1 MNPMNTNRHPA
12 PKTFLFLA
20 LALSAVA
27 FGAAGCQRNIVKAS
41 PPSVSTPPPAA
52 NPAQAP
58 PSEPQT
64 TAAPPAT
71 AAPTPPATAAPQPA
85 PARPRPAAPAA
96 NEPEK
101 PAESSRPAAPQISPE
116 LTPQAQAA
124 AEQRTNADIQIAE
137 QNLHKAEGKQLD
149 EAQHDL
155 VEKVRDFLAQ
165 AHDAIHA
172 EDWVRASNLAE
183 KARILSDELA
193 KSL

>member
-12 PKTFLFLA
+12 PTKFPLLA
-20 LALSAVA
+20 LALSALA

-41 PPSVSTPPPAA
+41 PPSVSTPPPAT

-58 PSEPQT
+58 PSAPQT
-64 TAAPPAT
+64 TAAPPA
-71 AAPTPPATAAPQPA
+71 AAPTPPAAPAPQPA
-85 PARPRPAAPAA
+85 PARTRTPAPAA
-96 NEPEK
+96 TEPEK
-101 PAESSRPAAPQISPE
+101 PAETSRPAAPQISPE

-124 AEQRTNADIQIAE
+124 AEQRTNADIQTAE
-137 QNLHKAEGKQLD
+137 QNLHKAEGRQLD

-165 AHDAIHA
+165 AHDAIRA